1 MVDNQIVERSPHGEI
16 TRVRFK
22 AVSAVLTPQA
32 TEKAFKD
39 YRRAADGD
47 RHEALVLIPLLVL
60 DFLCIHPFSDGN
72 GRIARLLTLLLL
84 YHHGYQVGR
93 FISLER
99 LFEDS
104 RKSYYETLE
113 ASSQGW
119 HEATHEVN
127 PWMDYF
133 WGVLIRAYGE
143 FEDRVGEVRGGKGA
157 KGDQVR
163 AAVARRILPFQIS
176 DLERDCPGVSR
187 EMIRVVLR
195 QLREEGVLALEGKGR
210 GARWRPLEGSE

>member
-1 MVDNQIVERSPHGEI
+1 MTSDTIFLLLVLAGAAVLYYTQWIRSDLTALLVLLSLVVPWKPSEG
-16 TRVRFK
+16 VL
-22 AVSAVLTPQA
+22 SAVLTPEATEEAFKNYRQA
-32 TEKAFKD
+32 T
-39 YRRAADGD
+39 DGD
-47 RHEALVLIPLLVL
+47 RQEPLVLIPLLVL

-104 RKSYYETLE
+104 RESYYETLE

-119 HEATHEVN
+119 HEATHDVN

-143 FEDRVGEVRGGKGA
+143 FEDRVAG
-157 KGDQVR
+157 
-163 AAVARRILPFQIS
+163 P
-176 DLERDCPGVSR
+176 
-187 EMIRVVLR
+187 
-195 QLREEGVLALEGKGR
+195 
-210 GARWRPLEGSE
+210 